1 MMGKELA
8 LKVKDQSKAKMCN
21 VLTCKSDPEIIN
33 HIKDMIKPIEVL
45 SFAPNLHMVFI
56 NINF

>member
-8 LKVKDQSKAKMCN
+8 LKVKVQSKAKMCN

-45 SFAPNLHMVFI
+45 
-56 NINF
+56 